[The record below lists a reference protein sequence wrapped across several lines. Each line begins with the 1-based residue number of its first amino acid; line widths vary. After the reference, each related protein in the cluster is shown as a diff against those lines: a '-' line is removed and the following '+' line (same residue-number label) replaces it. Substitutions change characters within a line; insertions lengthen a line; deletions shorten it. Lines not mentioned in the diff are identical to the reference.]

1 MKQLYQPVFEY
12 VNSENSQHFTYNSS
26 IVYETEERARLCALD
41 AWRDIV
47 SEDDILIDIT
57 FKILFIG

>member
-12 VNSENSQHFTYNSS
+12 VKTECSEHFTYNSS
-26 IVYETEERARLCALD
+26 IVYDTEERARWGALD
-41 AWRDIV
+41 NWRDIM
-47 SEDDILIDIT
+47 SEDDKLIDIT